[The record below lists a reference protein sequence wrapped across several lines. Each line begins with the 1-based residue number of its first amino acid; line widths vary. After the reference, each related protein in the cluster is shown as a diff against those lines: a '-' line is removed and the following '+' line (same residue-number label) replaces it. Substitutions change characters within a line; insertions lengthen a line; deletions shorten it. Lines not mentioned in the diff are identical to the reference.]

1 MIDSNDEAFE
11 LLSDDESDS
20 IFLSLVDD
28 EPKSINIDITNGSP
42 LNDLDFKIV
51 HFNVNSILA
60 DGRLEELAEISA
72 ILKID
77 VLILTESKL
86 CNSIPS
92 NLLKI
97 SSFHEPLRR
106 DRTRHGGGVLIY
118 ISESFTF
125 KQRPELQSEMF
136 EHISVDIYV
145 QNLVYCVNGIYRPP
159 NESNNDHEIF
169 LNETE
174 KILTKLRL
182 TKFYKRKTTLTFSN
196 KN

>member
-20 IFLSLVDD
+20 SFLSLVDD